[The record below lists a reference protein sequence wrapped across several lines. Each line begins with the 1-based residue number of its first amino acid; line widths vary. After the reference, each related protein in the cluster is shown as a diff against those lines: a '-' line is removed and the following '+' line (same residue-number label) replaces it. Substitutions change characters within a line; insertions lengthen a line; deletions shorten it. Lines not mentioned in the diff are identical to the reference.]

1 MIIYIFC
8 VSFWYITSCLSQNI
22 KDDINKRQSIHM
34 NSVPRGSWASSIFD
48 LKSSQGDQLLPHL
61 FDQVSYEQIDED
73 NRKCRQENR
82 EDTLFSLFPGEE
94 EVNPCSVD
102 QWLWTHVPIFAD
114 FVVELMK
121 EIKCPLSIDEQFLV
135 YCIA

>member
-1 MIIYIFC
+1 M
-8 VSFWYITSCLSQNI
+8 

-94 EVNPCSVD
+94 EVIPCSVD
-102 QWLWTHVPIFAD
+102 SSNVVNTLPIFAD

-121 EIKCPLSIDEQFLV
+121 EIKCPLMSSF
-135 YCIA
+135 

>member
-1 MIIYIFC
+1 
-8 VSFWYITSCLSQNI
+8 
-22 KDDINKRQSIHM
+22 M

-94 EVNPCSVD
+94 EVHPRTVD
-102 QWLWTHVPIFAD
+102 SSMFVNTCTNFWG
-114 FVVELMK
+114 FVVESMK
-121 EIKCPLSIDEQFLV
+121 FKFSFMCSF
-135 YCIA
+135 